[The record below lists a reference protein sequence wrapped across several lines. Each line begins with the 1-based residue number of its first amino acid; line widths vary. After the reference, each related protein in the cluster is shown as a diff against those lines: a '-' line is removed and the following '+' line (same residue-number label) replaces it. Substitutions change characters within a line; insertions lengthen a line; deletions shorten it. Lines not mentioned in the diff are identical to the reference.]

1 MSPCK
6 TCKHDSCPTFGPPR
20 RSFASSWDEGVGV
33 YRTLGTKWA
42 VASSPRVLHCTEIA
56 LIKIP
61 TGRGELLIVT
71 TLKVP
76 KTGGLPTTKVNVVRW
91 LKQEG
96 EVVKRGEAF
105 VELETE
111 KVNYE
116 LDSPVEGILLKILT
130 KEGAS
135 VPVGDAICEIGQV
148 GDDNPQH

>member
-1 MSPCK
+1 MAPSP
-6 TCKHDSCPTFGPPR
+6 
-20 RSFASSWDEGVGV
+20 
-33 YRTLGTKWA
+33 L
-42 VASSPRVLHCTEIA
+42 VLHCAEIA
-56 LIKIP
+56 LHKIP

-96 EVVKRGEAF
+96 EAVKRGEAV

-130 KEGAS
+130 KEGAE
-135 VPVGDAICEIGQV
+135 VPVGDAVCHIGQV
-148 GDDNPQH
+148 GDAIPQD